1 MAQPSIQELLALLQA
16 HLNFLELCRALS
28 QHTDDPHV
36 REALGVLIE
45 ETQDSTTSLAGHL
58 RRLGA
63 APGAY
68 ELDRQGK
75 ASIRD
80 VLEERSLHKQLLAI
94 RRGLADLVA
103 WYSPHLVAPTTYD
116 WLAPL
121 SAQAEHMLVGWDQHL
136 REMKAA
142 NF

>member
-1 MAQPSIQELLALLQA
+1 MAQPSIQELLAQLQA
-16 HLNFLELCRALS
+16 HVNYLELCRALS
-28 QHTDDPHV
+28 KHTDDPHV

-45 ETQDSTTSLAGHL
+45 EMQDSTAYLASHM
-58 RRLGA
+58 RRLGV

-75 ASIRD
+75 ARIRD
-80 VLEERSLHKQLLAI
+80 VLGERSLHKQLLAI

-103 WYSPHLVAPTTYD
+103 WYSPHLAAPTTYD

-121 SAQAEHMLVGWDQHL
+121 SMQAEHMLAGWDQHL